1 MKSDYTGGPL
11 PSPSA
16 SHTRRLEQHHAVV
29 LLFTRRKHSGRFCRR
44 ESVSKGKPGHL
55 KLHRYKWRGSKP
67 SMSLFTLFFFQILNV
82 PSDCKLNHD
91 QRNAQHFF
99 HFTENFFPSRLTIL
113 AKRLRSRRLQ
123 KGLGT
128 RSPFPDHLLHD
139 RHGLREFTYTQVQ
152 AILEVGININT
163 LKMRN

>member
-55 KLHRYKWRGSKP
+55 KLHRHKWRGNKP
-67 SMSLFTLFFFQILNV
+67 SISLFTLFFFQILNV
-82 PSDCKLNHD
+82 PSDWKLNHD

-113 AKRLRSRRLQ
+113 AKRLRSRETTEGAGNQ
-123 KGLGT
+123 KSFSWSST
-128 RSPFPDHLLHD
+128 TWPAWPK
-139 RHGLREFTYTQVQ
+139 
-152 AILEVGININT
+152 GIYIYSGPSNPGS
-163 LKMRN
+163 RY